1 MFFLIQKC
9 IGADY
14 CKNDAQIKEYFAK
27 RTMFLLT
34 NGIRFDQ
41 QKYGEEAIIQES
53 QIDEILLGSWQ
64 HLIEYR
70 IQRTE
75 LQLQDLAIDLDEVT
89 ELQDSSVFSLK

>member
-1 MFFLIQKC
+1 MYFIVRKC

-41 QKYGEEAIIQES
+41 SKYGEEAIIQES
-53 QIDEILLGSWQ
+53 QIHEINLGSWQ
-64 HLIEYR
+64 HMIEYR

-75 LQLQDLAIDLDEVT
+75 L
-89 ELQDSSVFSLK
+89 